1 MVALAAAIGLLCGGL
16 ANLIIYRLPR
26 QQHLL
31 RRPRCTRCEHPLGWE
46 AIPLAG
52 YLLQRGRCRHCDR
65 ALSPHFILVELLT
78 TACFAVLAWRISI
91 QTPWDAFMVGLY
103 AFFSLA
109 LIVTLFIDWLHR
121 DIYYIVLL
129 PTIVIAVLGHWLHP
143 FLDVKQTLLGLAV
156 GIGFFALLFLLG
168 QILFRGEAMGLGDVW
183 LAGMIGA
190 ILGLRGAVLAL
201 AGGMLLAGLVG
212 GLLLLIRKNDP
223 GDYMPYGAY
232 LCIGALGYLCLWA
245 P

>member
-1 MVALAAAIGLLCGGL
+1 MGALCGGL

-26 QQHLL
+26 ERRLF
-31 RRPRCTRCEHPLGWE
+31 RRPHCIHCRAPLGWE
-46 AIPLAG
+46 AIPVIG
-52 YLLQRGRCRHCDR
+52 YLLQKGRCRHCDR
-65 ALSPHFILVELLT
+65 SLPSRFIFVELLT
-78 TACFAVLAWRISI
+78 MASFAALAWRIAI
-91 QTPWDAFMVGLY
+91 QTPWDAFLVGLY

-109 LIVTLFIDWLHR
+109 LIVTLFIDWLHH

-129 PTIVIAVLGHWLHP
+129 PTTVFAILGHWLHP

-156 GIGFFALLFLLG
+156 GTGFFALLFFLG
-168 QILFRGEAMGLGDVW
+168 QILFRSQAMGLGDVW
-183 LAGMIGA
+183 LGGMIGA

-212 GLLLLIRKNDP
+212 GILLLIRKSNP

-232 LCIGALGYLCLWA
+232 LCIGALGYLCIWA